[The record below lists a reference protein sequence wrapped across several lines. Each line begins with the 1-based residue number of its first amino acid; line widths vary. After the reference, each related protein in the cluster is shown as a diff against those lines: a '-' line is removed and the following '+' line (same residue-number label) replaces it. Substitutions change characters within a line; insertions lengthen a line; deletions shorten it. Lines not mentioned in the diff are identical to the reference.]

1 MPKIALNLLIIF
13 SVGLFIIANTPSPIR
28 IEGDGV
34 FYYSWLHT
42 IVWDHDINVRNQLEQ
57 FARYDRG
64 SQWFVGN
71 NKVTATN
78 YTPNAYPF
86 GSAIMWLPFVLVAQL
101 IALMLNIADGY
112 SWPYVLAI
120 NFSGVVFGIGAA
132 IFIYLSLKRFV
143 SQRSAIIATAGVV
156 LATPW
161 IYYQQ
166 FEPFMSHVPALFV
179 ISAWWYLVLNKYYH
193 EKSSWLLVSLLT
205 FLIVAIRWQ
214 NMLLLIAYVPLLWPV
229 FAKLRLGEQIQTN
242 WRELAKR
249 ILIIAIPVVI
259 FWLIQMQVW
268 HIIYGSYFLTP
279 QGTHFVRTEFHLL
292 YTLFS
297 TNRGVISWS
306 PIFALVLVG
315 LGYLWKRE
323 KVLAMSIAGVFILQ
337 WVLNSSLNDLGG
349 GDAFGGRRYI
359 ETLPFLALPLAL
371 VVEKIKWK
379 KLITI
384 LIVLLIIWNLMLIQ
398 MYREGIMPRSGEI
411 NLNNYLHLKT

>member
-1 MPKIALNLLIIF
+1 MLKIALGALILF
-13 SVGLFIIANTPSPIR
+13 SVGLFVIANTPNPIR

-57 FARYDRG
+57 FAAYDRG
-64 SQWFVGN
+64 SQWFVVN
-71 NKVTATN
+71 NKVAATG

-86 GSAIMWLPFVLVAQL
+86 GSAILWLPFVVIAHLV
-101 IALMLNIADGY
+101 ALMLNIADGY

-120 NFSGVVFGIGAA
+120 NFSGLVFGIGAA

-143 SQRSAIIATAGVV
+143 SQKSAIIATVGVV

-179 ISAWWYLVLNKYYH
+179 ISAWWYLILKKYYQ
-193 EKSSWLLVSLLT
+193 EKSSWLLILLLT

-214 NMLLLIAYVPLLWPV
+214 NMLLLIAYVLLLFQV
-229 FAKLRLGEQIQTN
+229 RTN
-242 WRELAKR
+242 WKELIKR
-249 ILIIAIPVVI
+249 ILIITIPVAI
-259 FWLIQMQVW
+259 FWFIQMQLW

-279 QGTHFVRTEFHLL
+279 QGSHFVRTEFHLL

-297 TNRGVISWS
+297 TNRGVILWS
-306 PIFALVLVG
+306 PIFALALGG
-315 LGYLWKRE
+315 LWYLWKRD
-323 KVLAMSIAGVFILQ
+323 KVLAITVGGVFILQ

-359 ETLPFLALPLAL
+359 ETLPFLVLPLAL
-371 VVEKIKWK
+371 VVEKMKWR
-379 KLITI
+379 KLIII
-384 LIVLLIIWNLMLIQ
+384 LTGLLIILNLTLVEL
-398 MYREGIMPRSGEI
+398 YRKGIVPRSGEI